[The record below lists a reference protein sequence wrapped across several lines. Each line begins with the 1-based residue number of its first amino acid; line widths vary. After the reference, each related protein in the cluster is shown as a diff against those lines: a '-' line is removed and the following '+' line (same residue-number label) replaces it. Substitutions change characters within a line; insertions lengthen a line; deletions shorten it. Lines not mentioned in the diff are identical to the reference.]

1 MMFRNEDPVAL
12 LNTAHLGL
20 LECQCTL
27 AVSADRAK
35 ECVYVCTCIYTY
47 IHIYSV
53 LYFYTHIYIFIS
65 LSLCLC
71 LSCSV
76 YIKIHEST
84 SVPSILLQHSGF
96 ILVFFLTV
104 GHSLSARN
112 LTPASFNVC
121 TYLVNPSIYNQSP
134 VATTAPAP
142 AWMLACGCSGSNMWC
157 QLIPLQG
164 SSINY
169 SCTSWSGATP
179 SPPQGHS
186 LTHLDSGFCT
196 ITQ

>member
-65 LSLCLC
+65 LSLC